1 MYNSVVSDYINF
13 EILFA
18 GPRKPNFKLPK
29 NSNTSMQIFIL
40 YNVEK
45 FYKKNESKYTI
56 NIGVDFTLK
65 QKAIKNFINRIK
77 LY

>member
-18 GPRKPNFKLPK
+18 GPRKASFKPPK
-29 NSNTSMQIFIL
+29 NSNMSTQIFIL
-40 YNVEK
+40 CNVEK
-45 FYKKNESKYTI
+45 FYKKSESKYTI
-56 NIGVDFTLK
+56 NIGVDFALK